1 MIPQRFAGAFLLARM
16 AQVVSLWYNP
26 AGPGRG
32 AGSRVDFDNGPAAIA
47 AVLSVDSGLTVS
59 LMRQRSWI
67 LIIALFACRPVA
79 GDDIDFD
86 LDQARWVH
94 RVLVLAAISEDQRD
108 LQEMTDAIAMRLCEL
123 VNRDLITVVITDG
136 STARLDGRR
145 LDAGSTQRLL
155 SRLPL
160 RRDANFEM
168 LLIGKDGGIKQRWTQ
183 AVPPEDI
190 FALIDGMPMR
200 QAERP
205 GDDDCR

>member
-1 MIPQRFAGAFLLARM
+1 
-16 AQVVSLWYNP
+16 
-26 AGPGRG
+26 
-32 AGSRVDFDNGPAAIA
+32 
-47 AVLSVDSGLTVS
+47 
-59 LMRQRSWI
+59 MRQRSWI

-123 VNRDLITVVITDG
+123 GNRDLITVVITDG

-160 RRDANFEM
+160 RRDAKFEM